1 MVASNVTNLHMELPT
16 ELTSKVTYGAN
27 KQGLKANLAK
37 DTQPPVQLFPMQ
49 SSTLFWSQRKTD
61 ETREKVWTKSAQAA
75 AAEMN

>member
-1 MVASNVTNLHMELPT
+1 MVA
-16 ELTSKVTYGAN
+16 SKVTYGAPDRAN
-27 KQGLKANLAK
+27 KQDLEANLGK
-37 DTQPPVQLFPMQ
+37 DTQPPVHLFPMQ

>member
-1 MVASNVTNLHMELPT
+1 MELPT

-27 KQGLKANLAK
+27 KQGLKANLGK
-37 DTQPPVQLFPMQ
+37 DTQPPVHLFPMQ
-49 SSTLFWSQRKTD
+49 SSTLFWSRKTD